1 MAFLLACGACF
12 SIGAYF
18 GASPTD
24 PLGVRDILG
33 VGNANVARPIAPS
46 TRAQTECPRPVK
58 CEPPP
63 RCEPEE
69 IVREVQVER
78 ECPACEAC
86 PKVPEEAPEEAEEAS
101 DAASEESKPAAGVA
115 TNPLLA
121 AARPEKEPT
130 ARVESKLDTS
140 GDAGD
145 ANGDAIAE
153 DGVPVPVPVPVQA
166 RERADH
172 HALARRENGAEPG
185 GVRGVARA
193 TGHRGRL
200 RGVDGV
206 GVRGKGEA
214 GRGGRARG
222 ARRGRGAPR
231 SASPRVA
238 SQGYTRRG
246 GRAGGRRRRHRETL
260 RHRAQGTVKS
270 ATRSELGFRFWF
282 AGEIF
287 GHGARHSEPRAPL
300 HRCGDAVARPG

>member
-1 MAFLLACGACF
+1 LQSKRVFSPKRKHTVRLSTVVFGIRVRDFGSDPARLVGAASVDTMAGETPRKRRHLGAALAFLLACGVCF
-12 SIGAYF
+12 SIGAYV

-33 VGNANVARPIAPS
+33 VGNANVARPIAQHS

-130 ARVESKLDTS
+130 ARVEGKLDTS

-153 DGVPVPVPVPVQA
+153 DGVPVPVPVPVECPLCA
-166 RERADH
+166 PCAPC
-172 HALARRENGAEPG
+172 AAGACP
-185 GVRGVARA
+185 
-193 TGHRGRL
+193 
-200 RGVDGV
+200 D
-206 GVRGKGEA
+206 
-214 GRGGRARG
+214 
-222 ARRGRGAPR
+222 APACDDDEDR
-231 SASPRVA
+231 PANA
-238 SQGYTRRG
+238 SQGEPPTCPACDACPACAEEG
-246 GRAGGRRRRHRETL
+246 EPCPKHDPCP
-260 RHRAQGTVKS
+260 
-270 ATRSELGFRFWF
+270 RSR
-282 AGEIF
+282 
-287 GHGARHSEPRAPL
+287 
-300 HRCGDAVARPG
+300 

>member
-1 MAFLLACGACF
+1 VVFGIRVRDFGPDPARLVGAASVDTMAGETPRKRRHLGAALAFLLACGVCF
-12 SIGAYF
+12 SIGAYV

-33 VGNANVARPIAPS
+33 VGNANVARPIAQHS

-69 IVREVQVER
+69 VVREVQVER

-130 ARVESKLDTS
+130 ARVEGKLDTS

-153 DGVPVPVPVPVQA
+153 DGVPVPVPVPVECP
-166 RERADH
+166 RVRA
-172 HALARRENGAEPG
+172 
-185 GVRGVARA
+185 VRAV
-193 TGHRGRL
+193 
-200 RGVDGV
+200 
-206 GVRGKGEA
+206 
-214 GRGGRARG
+214 RGGRVS
-222 ARRGRGAPR
+222 RRAGVRRRRRPPGERFAGRA
-231 SASPRVA
+231 ADVPRVRRV
-238 SQGYTRRG
+238 SRVRG
-246 GRAGGRRRRHRETL
+246 GR
-260 RHRAQGTVKS
+260 RAV
-270 ATRSELGFRFWF
+270 SE
-282 AGEIF
+282 
-287 GHGARHSEPRAPL
+287 
-300 HRCGDAVARPG
+300 ARPVPEE